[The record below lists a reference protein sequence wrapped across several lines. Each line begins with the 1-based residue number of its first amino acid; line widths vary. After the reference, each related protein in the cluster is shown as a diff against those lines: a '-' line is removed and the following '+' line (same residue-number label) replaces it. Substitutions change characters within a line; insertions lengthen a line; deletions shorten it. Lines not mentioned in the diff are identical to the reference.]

1 MKREEFSK
9 DRLSLNYFL
18 FVFDQANDLKR
29 LTNTWRDV
37 KAPNEDKVTS
47 LNTYLKQMS
56 KFTKYISRKK
66 S

>member
-29 LTNTWRDV
+29 LTNT
-37 KAPNEDKVTS
+37 
-47 LNTYLKQMS
+47 
-56 KFTKYISRKK
+56 
-66 S
+66 